1 MPFTEFFHI
10 CLLTG
15 CKEYIKR
22 DYAPC
27 RDKHTNMG
35 NQPAFRLP
43 VKSMKNPPSGMKAV
57 MMRLGAEK
65 VNMLVHVKRRS
76 SELFKLSVFDF
87 IER

>member
-1 MPFTEFFHI
+1 
-10 CLLTG
+10 
-15 CKEYIKR
+15 
-22 DYAPC
+22 
-27 RDKHTNMG
+27 MG